1 MNKDNARSMVWVAL
15 GAASGAL
22 LGGLLSRRHVELPI
36 APQLRAWQKSLRKE
50 YGPVD
55 AAFFGAKVQSRYEEL
70 YARRP
75 RFCRRALRTHLEEN
89 ILPGVAL
96 YQTLLG
102 EGLNPN
108 AALEMIADLNRVV
121 ILQEYSRFKPLAR
134 LPIFFPLFRWIVRG
148 MMRLNF
154 PPEGWSTE
162 WVEDSSRRVAF
173 NLHSCFYHRVLSYYG
188 VPELTPVFCESDDVM
203 MEAFG
208 PTVRFERTTTI
219 GRGGALCDFCYSPVP
234 PQSSSG
240 SRAI

>member
-1 MNKDNARSMVWVAL
+1 MKNNRQDSLLWVVL
-15 GAASGAL
+15 GATGGAL
-22 LGGLLSRRHVELPI
+22 LGGILSRRHMELPI
-36 APQLRAWQKSLRKE
+36 APRLRAWQQSLRKE

-75 RFCRRALRTHLEEN
+75 RFCRRALRAHLEEN

-108 AALEMIADLNRVV
+108 AALDMITDLNRAV
-121 ILQEYSRFKPLAR
+121 ILQKYGRFKPLAR

-148 MMRLNF
+148 MMRFNF
-154 PPEGWSTE
+154 PPEGWDTE
-162 WVEDSSRRVAF
+162 WVEDSPRRMAF

-188 VPELTPVFCESDDVM
+188 VPELTAIFCDSDDEM

-208 PTVRFERTTTI
+208 PAVRFERSTTI
-219 GRGGALCDFCYSPVP
+219 GRGGALCDFCYRAVP
-234 PQSSSG
+234 SKSTSDN
-240 SRAI
+240 RAI